1 VANLFDIPGFFRSR
15 DKLIE
20 DCSFVSDVNT
30 SIVSFECVLQLE
42 RYEGGGLLE
51 FDRSVSDRTVFIFP
65 PDATDLPPRAK
76 YETSNLEKFDHSM
89 FKEFPMLG
97 GKERTSS
104 KLTFAASQYIL
115 TSTWISL

>member
-1 VANLFDIPGFFRSR
+1 MYWI
-15 DKLIE
+15 IE
-20 DCSFVSDVNT
+20 KIFV
-30 SIVSFECVLQLE
+30 
-42 RYEGGGLLE
+42 GGGLLE

-104 KLTFAASQYIL
+104 SKFSKSNPQIKDSWNGLL
-115 TSTWISL
+115 C